1 MDAGTDVGF
10 SSGTFDKIIPAVH
23 EAGKTVILVSCQL
36 PYDAVR
42 FPDADAVLLTY
53 WGSTMNELPA
63 EGTSWSANLP
73 AGLLAC
79 FGACDAKGSSPV
91 RIPEPEEWNTTQAE
105 NETEKP

>member
-63 EGTSWSANLP
+63 EGTS
-73 AGLLAC
+73 
-79 FGACDAKGSSPV
+79 
-91 RIPEPEEWNTTQAE
+91 
-105 NETEKP
+105 